1 MMAMMMK
8 MMLMLMVRTFSPEM
22 TQRFSGGPSMCILV
36 VHHRSEP
43 HETNHLTMMT
53 MLMMIVMTMTMTVML
68 MMMTGNSSHVRATQS
83 NRLKQFNMKWE
94 KEWESKT

>member
-1 MMAMMMK
+1 MMAMMA
-8 MMLMLMVRTFSPEM
+8 MMVEMLMVRTFSPEM
-22 TQRFSGGPSMCILV
+22 TQSFSGGPSMCILV

-53 MLMMIVMTMTMTVML
+53 MLMMIVMTMTVML

>member
-53 MLMMIVMTMTMTVML
+53 MLMMIVMTMTVML
-68 MMMTGNSSHVRATQS
+68 MMMTGNSSHIRATQS
-83 NRLKQFNMKWE
+83 NHLKQFNMKWE

>member
-1 MMAMMMK
+1 MMVMMK
-8 MMLMLMVRTFSPEM
+8 MMEMLMVRTFSPEM

-53 MLMMIVMTMTMTVML
+53 MLMMIVMTMTVML
-68 MMMTGNSSHVRATQS
+68 MMMTGNSSHVRATKKQS
-83 NRLKQFNMKWE
+83 PEAVQHEMGKRTGK
-94 KEWESKT
+94 